1 MKRFHTIIMSI
12 LLLTTITLITSTSL
26 KAQTNA
32 GDFGLGLILG
42 EPTGLSA
49 KYYNGGTTAFDFGLA
64 WSFGS
69 NSNNANFHLHA
80 DYLIH
85 RFDLIQ
91 VEQGRMPIYFGI
103 GGRLR
108 TSRDAHVGIRFPI
121 GVSYYFERDPI
132 ELFFEVVPVFD
143 LTPRSQVSGN
153 GGLGFRFYF
162 GKS

>member
-1 MKRFHTIIMSI
+1 MKRINTIIMSI
-12 LLLTTITLITSTSL
+12 LLLTTVTLITSSSL

-49 KYYNGGTTAFDFGLA
+49 KYYNGGNTAFDFGLA
-64 WSFGS
+64 WSFGN
-69 NSNNANFHLHA
+69 NSHFHIHA
-80 DYLIH
+80 DYLVH
-85 RFDLIQ
+85 RFNLIQ

-103 GGRLR
+103 GGRIR
-108 TSRDAHVGIRFPI
+108 TSKDAHVGIRFPI
-121 GVSYYFERDPI
+121 GVSYYFEKDPI

-143 LTPRSQVSGN
+143 LTPRSDISGN
-153 GGLGFRFYF
+153 GGLGFRYYF